1 MTQTTTTQP
10 LLAATVTAN
19 PFARIVGKDEPAW
32 TVAAA
37 AQVSFPGE
45 IVRFEPPPAISDAP
59 SGATGDYAQIDAT
72 LALASEAPT
81 SVPAPG
87 VGYSGLSAAQR
98 FAFLHWLRTPTAAA
112 PRAFQWLYLAN
123 LEVRLL
129 QSQPWLLAARD
140 ELLRLAATATWDVH
154 LVAPRL
160 LLAFWLAQDGAG
172 LRRWLTSA
180 PPVDAELMDIALG
193 MQARLAAPLTAAE
206 LPAILGT
213 WRMPTP
219 RIAPAVLE
227 LRLNTLTATLGTDP
241 LAHAAGAAS
250 PAPDFAAWR
259 CLHRDLRL
267 ALPQP
272 RVRGSIEPMLA
283 DMLAQSAPAEVAPMN
298 DEAET
303 ATALAAHDDLA
314 KAHLIIE
321 FRQSRSEYFA
331 WALRQ
336 AQKQA
341 GFQQLMD
348 EDRHIV
354 YRAPFRR
361 SEQRRFWNLWD
372 CVQSWSSTRLYCQG
386 RELEKWQVY
395 PGSPHLR

>member
-1 MTQTTTTQP
+1 MTQTTTTRP
-10 LLAATVTAN
+10 LLSATVAAN
-19 PFARIVGKDEPAW
+19 PLARIAGKDEPAW
-32 TVAAA
+32 AVVAAA
-37 AQVSFPGE
+37 QARFPAAMVRIDPPSAIAGE
-45 IVRFEPPPAISDAP
+45 QA
-59 SGATGDYAQIDAT
+59 GAAGDYAQIDAT

-81 SVPAPG
+81 GEPAPG

-98 FAFLHWLRTPTAAA
+98 WAFLHWLRTPTAAA

-140 ELLRLAATATWDVH
+140 ELLRLAATATWDAH

-172 LRRWLTSA
+172 LRHWLTAA
-180 PPVDAELMDIALG
+180 PPLDAESMDIALG
-193 MQARLAAPLTAAE
+193 MQARLAAPLAAVE
-206 LPAILGT
+206 LPAILGA
-213 WRMPTP
+213 WRMATAQV
-219 RIAPAVLE
+219 APAVLE
-227 LRLNTLTATLGTDP
+227 LRLNSLTATLGADP

-272 RVRGSIEPMLA
+272 RVRGGLEPMLA
-283 DMLAQSAPAEVAPMN
+283 DMLAQSAPADVAAAG

-303 ATALAAHDDLA
+303 AAALAAHDDLA

-321 FRQSRSEYFA
+321 FRLSRSEYFA

-372 CVQSWSSTRLYCQG
+372 CVQSWTSTRLYCQG